1 MRNHKSLRHLYTT
14 SIIISTPYDGASE
27 MLDYTAHAVFR
38 KRMIRAHL
46 YKYSN
51 STCVVTGVLPVEV
64 NIARRKLITKGQGI
78 RHNSKWPR
86 ELERYR

>member
-51 STCVVTGVLPVEV
+51 SRV
-64 NIARRKLITKGQGI
+64 
-78 RHNSKWPR
+78 
-86 ELERYR
+86 